1 MNTIAKTVE
10 NASFSHHGP
19 LFDKVITHDGI
30 FHADEKVAR
39 GFLIAKGIISWS
51 TPFERRSLRDGVT
64 REELDNPKICIL
76 DMGRELNPQKGNFDH
91 HQDANIQATNMLV
104 LEYFERDEAVKA
116 IMKESMFDYLDRVDR
131 GLVVEKPTTL
141 TVPQII
147 RALNSLENG
156 SKIADQVTHSL
167 VFDCYFSAMA
177 GKSCTPN
184 QLINNLSDK
193 FSPLRTKVAEALFL
207 QQLALLESA
216 ERWESEV
223 KKFGKYAVQDN
234 DRQIVGWHELA
245 EKDGV
250 TALVTPSLR
259 GGWNMISVSTDV
271 FRIPS
276 HETQT
281 FLHASGFMAAYETKE
296 AAINHA
302 EEIFNN

>member
-1 MNTIAKTVE
+1 MNFEKI
-10 NASFSHHGP
+10 
-19 LFDKVITHDGI
+19 ITHDGT

-39 GFLIAKGIISWS
+39 AFLITKGIINLS

-64 REELDNPKICIL
+64 REELDNPRICVL
-76 DMGRELNPQKGNFDH
+76 DMGREFAPEKGNFDH
-91 HQDANIQATNMLV
+91 HQDSSIPATNMLV
-104 LEYFERDEAVKA
+104 LEYFEDDEKVKA

-156 SKIADQVTHSL
+156 SEIADQVTHSF
-167 VFDCYFSAMA
+167 VFDCYFKAMA
-177 GKSCTPN
+177 GKSCTPH

-193 FSPLRTKVAEALFL
+193 ISPLRTKVAEALFL
-207 QQLALLESA
+207 QRLALLESA
-216 ERWESEV
+216 ERWASEV
-223 KKFGKYAVQDN
+223 EKIGKYAIQDN

-250 TALVTPSLR
+250 AALVTPSLR
-259 GGWNMISVSTDV
+259 GGWNMISVSTEV
-271 FRIPS
+271 FKIPS